1 VASLQWK
8 KAYLNAVVQEIDIRR
23 REGWSS
29 SFDTLYFGGG
39 TPSFLDC
46 SELEFILNKVDQIWG
61 RNTIVETSIEAN
73 PEDVTKEKMKG
84 FRQLG
89 FNRLTVGIQ
98 SFDDQILK
106 RINRTHTAMQAY
118 QAIEVAK
125 ASGFDNIGVDLIIGL
140 PGSNMQHLEDDLKNV
155 ISLEIDHI
163 SVYILS
169 LDSNSVFEKL
179 SMKGKYQPLGEDE
192 LIQQYLWASNYLKEA
207 GYEHYEISN
216 FAKNFK
222 YSKHNTS
229 YWQQKSYLGVGAA
242 AHSYD
247 LNSRQWN
254 VSHIKRYI
262 EGLSNGVLYSEK
274 ETLTDEN

>member
-1 VASLQWK
+1 MFICV
-8 KAYLNAVVQEIDIRR
+8 AYLR
-23 REGWSS
+23 
-29 SFDTLYFGGG
+29 L
-39 TPSFLDC
+39 PFL
-46 SELEFILNKVDQIWG
+46 
-61 RNTIVETSIEAN
+61 
-73 PEDVTKEKMKG
+73 
-84 FRQLG
+84 
-89 FNRLTVGIQ
+89 
-98 SFDDQILK
+98 
-106 RINRTHTAMQAY
+106 
-118 QAIEVAK
+118 
-125 ASGFDNIGVDLIIGL
+125 L
-140 PGSNMQHLEDDLKNV
+140 P
-155 ISLEIDHI
+155 
-163 SVYILS
+163 LS

-179 SMKGKYQPLGEDE
+179 SMKGKYQPLDENE

-274 ETLTDEN
+274 ETLTDENKFNEYMMTNLRTMWGIDLLYLQSVYPKNWESVSSKLQRYESKGLALREGNRWRLTEAAWLISDDIFVELFM